1 MNNQKPGLVNDTKKS
16 AKNLAQQVARQIAQE
31 PLEILKAAGTQTLGT
46 PEVNPNKV
54 KQPQSAP
61 KQSATSAPDGAY
73 KEKIKQRDTR
83 LLGAL
88 EQEIKEIR
96 MQKEQNEQRVE
107 MAEQQQ
113 KQQAAQQA
121 AQNEAPPIVS
131 SKPGRKMGATGPQG
145 QKATAERQQK
155 RVESPVQSS
164 T

>member
-1 MNNQKPGLVNDTKKS
+1 MNNQKPGLINDTKKS

-46 PEVNPNKV
+46 PEASPNSQRQQSNSS
-54 KQPQSAP
+54 KQPGVAV
-61 KQSATSAPDGAY
+61 PDGAY
-73 KEKIKQRDTR
+73 KEKVKQRDTR

-96 MQKEQNEQRVE
+96 MQNEQKEQQVE

-113 KQQAAQQA
+113 KQQLAQQA
-121 AQNEAPPIVS
+121 AQNESLPIIS
-131 SKPGRKMGATGPQG
+131 SKPGRKMGAMGPQG